1 MTSIFLSCYNL
12 PVIKQVA
19 QVLGM
24 IMNLLFKFFDMFG
37 IQNIGLCI
45 LIFTILIKMILLPMT
60 IKQQKFTKLSSIM
73 NPEIQ
78 AVQKK
83 YKNKKDQDSMM
94 KMNQEMQAIYEKYG
108 TSPTGGCLT
117 LLIQMPI
124 LLALYGVISQIP
136 VFIPEVGSYFDDSSA
151 YISES
156 VEYMYDL
163 DKLDELKYRL
173 DNGKDKEDS
182 NLDEVLKAYYADKDG
197 SADKEKI
204 AENIEGAFKAMASS
218 PNKIYEDIFNAYD
231 ETKTIINSF
240 SGMSEEDW
248 TKLLGTDEDE
258 ENDKEISENDKKL
271 IEKYKD
277 ADWTVINNSL
287 DKNKKKAENIKI
299 EVDNAYDFI
308 TINLSQSPSSAGG
321 IVSIIIPLLAAA
333 SQLLSVKLSNKFN
346 ATSQQNDMSENP
358 MGSSMKMMT
367 YTMPIMSAIFCY
379 TLPAGLGV
387 YWIMSALVQGVQTIV
402 IGKYFVKVDADDIIK
417 SNIEKQN
424 KKRAKKGLPPK
435 KITTAATTNVKNIK
449 NENNKVDIS
458 KDTNGN
464 NNNIT
469 QASSNTEGSKKGI
482 AAKANL
488 VKKYNDKK

>member
-19 QVLGM
+19 QVLGI
-24 IMNLLFKFFDMFG
+24 IMNLLYKFFDMFG

-45 LIFTILIKMILLPMT
+45 LMFTILIKMILLPMT
-60 IKQQKFTKLSSIM
+60 IKQQKFTKLSSLM

-94 KMNQEMQAIYEKYG
+94 KMNQEMQAVYEKYG

-136 VFIPEVGSYFDDSSA
+136 TFIPEIGSYFEKSSA
-151 YISES
+151 YVAES
-156 VEYMYDL
+156 SQYMYDL
-163 DKLDELKYRL
+163 DKLDELKYKL
-173 DNGKDKEDS
+173 DNDKDKEDS
-182 NLDEVLKAYYADKDG
+182 KLDEILKAYYAEKDG

-204 AENIEGAFKAMASS
+204 ADNIEEAFKTIAASPES
-218 PNKIYEDIFNAYD
+218 IYSNIFDAYK
-231 ETKTIINSF
+231 ETETIINSF
-240 SGMSEEDW
+240 SGMSEEEW
-248 TKLLGTDEDE
+248 TKL
-258 ENDKEISENDKKL
+258 SEAEKDNEKL
-271 IEKYKD
+271 IEKYKN
-277 ADWTVINNSL
+277 ADWTAIKNSL
-287 DKNKKKAENIKI
+287 AENKKNAEDIKG
-299 EVDNAYDFI
+299 EVDNAYDFL

-321 IVSIIIPLLAAA
+321 VIAIIVPLLAAA

-346 ATSQQNDMSENP
+346 ATSQQTNTAENP

-387 YWIMSALVQGVQTIV
+387 YWIMSALVQGVQTVV
-402 IGKYFVKVDADDIIK
+402 IGKYFVKLDVDDIIK

-449 NENNKVDIS
+449 NENSNAVVSKNSNENSEKVS
-458 KDTNGN
+458 VSEAN
-464 NNNIT
+464 NN
-469 QASSNTEGSKKGI
+469 SSKKGI

-488 VKKYNDKK
+488 VNKYNDKK

>member
-19 QVLGM
+19 QVLGI

-136 VFIPEVGSYFDDSSA
+136 IFIPEVGTYFDNSSE

-163 DKLDELKYRL
+163 DKLDELMYKL
-173 DNGKDKEDS
+173 DNEDSKEDTK
-182 NLDEVLKAYYADKDG
+182 LDEVLEAYYAEKDG

-204 AENIEGAFKAMASS
+204 AENIEGAFKAMAAS
-218 PNKIYEDIFNAYD
+218 PSKIYEEIFTAYD
-231 ETKTIINSF
+231 ETETIINSF
-240 SGMSEEDW
+240 SVMSEEDW
-248 TKLLGTDEDE
+248 TKLLETNED
-258 ENDKEISENDKKL
+258 DKKL
-271 IEKYKD
+271 IEKYKN
-277 ADWTVINNSL
+277 ADWAAIKDSL
-287 DKNKKKAENIKI
+287 SENKKNTENIKND
-299 EVDNAYDFI
+299 VDKAYDFI

-321 IVSIIIPLLAAA
+321 IISIIIPLLAAA

-346 ATSQQNDMSENP
+346 STSQQANMSENP

-387 YWIMSALVQGVQTIV
+387 YWIMSALVQGVQTVI

-449 NENNKVDIS
+449 NENNNVNIS
-458 KDTNGN
+458 KGSNENDNVS
-464 NNNIT
+464 
-469 QASSNTEGSKKGI
+469 QVSSNTEGSKKGI

>member
-117 LLIQMPI
+117 LFIQMPI

-163 DKLDELKYRL
+163 DKLDELKYKL
-173 DNGKDKEDS
+173 DNGKDKEDN

-231 ETKTIINSF
+231 ETKTIASSF

-248 TKLLGTDEDE
+248 TKLLGTNE
-258 ENDKEISENDKKL
+258 ENAKEISEDDKKL
-271 IEKYKD
+271 IEKYRN
-277 ADWTVINNSL
+277 ADWTAINNSL
-287 DKNKKKAENIKI
+287 DENKKKAEDIKV

-321 IVSIIIPLLAAA
+321 IISIIIPLLAAA

-346 ATSQQNDMSENP
+346 ATSQQTDMSENP

-367 YTMPIMSAIFCY
+367 YTMPVMSAIFCY

-387 YWIMSALVQGVQTIV
+387 YWIMSALVQGVQTVV

-464 NNNIT
+464 NNIT
-469 QASSNTEGSKKGI
+469 QASSNTESSKKGI

>member
-19 QVLGM
+19 QVLGI
-24 IMNLLFKFFDMFG
+24 IMNLLYKFFDMFG

-45 LIFTILIKMILLPMT
+45 LLFTILIKIILLPMT

-136 VFIPEVGSYFDDSSA
+136 IFIPEIGSYFENSSA
-151 YISES
+151 YVAES
-156 VEYMYDL
+156 SQYMYDL
-163 DKLDELKYRL
+163 DKLDELKYKI
-173 DNGKDKEDS
+173 DNEEDKEDS
-182 NLDEVLKAYYADKDG
+182 KLDEVLEAYYAEKDG
-197 SADKEKI
+197 TADKEKI
-204 AENIEGAFKAMASS
+204 AENIEQAFKTINASPS
-218 PNKIYEDIFNAYD
+218 TIYENIFTAYK
-231 ETKTIINSF
+231 ETETIINIF
-240 SGMSEEDW
+240 SDMSDNEW
-248 TKLLGTDEDE
+248 TKLLEAEKDNE
-258 ENDKEISENDKKL
+258 KL

-277 ADWTVINNSL
+277 ADWTAIKSSL
-287 DKNKKKAENIKI
+287 DENKKNTENIKG
-299 EVDNAYDFI
+299 EVDNAYDFL
-308 TINLSQSPSSAGG
+308 TINLSQPPSSAGG
-321 IVSIIIPLLAAA
+321 IISIIIPLLAAA

-346 ATSQQNDMSENP
+346 ATAQQTNMAENP

-367 YTMPIMSAIFCY
+367 YTMPVMSAIFCY

-387 YWIMSALVQGVQTIV
+387 YWIMSALVQAVQTVI
-402 IGKYFVKVDADDIIK
+402 IGKYFVNVDADDIIK

-435 KITTAATTNVKNIK
+435 KITTAATTNVKNIV
-449 NENNKVDIS
+449 NENNNDNTLKSNNSYSVDLS
-458 KDTNGN
+458 GT
-464 NNNIT
+464 
-469 QASSNTEGSKKGI
+469 SSNNEGSKKGI

>member
-19 QVLGM
+19 QILGM
-24 IMNLLFKFFDMFG
+24 IMNLLYKFFDMFG

-45 LIFTILIKMILLPMT
+45 LLFTILIKMILLPMT

-136 VFIPEVGSYFDDSSA
+136 VFIPEIGTYFENSSA

-156 VEYMYDL
+156 SQYMYDL
-163 DKLDELKYRL
+163 DKLDELKYKL
-173 DNGKDKEDS
+173 DNEKDKEDS
-182 NLDEVLKAYYADKDG
+182 SLDEVLKSYYAEKDG

-204 AENIEGAFKAMASS
+204 AENIEQAFKTIAAS
-218 PNKIYEDIFNAYD
+218 PGTIYDNIFKAYD
-231 ETKTIINSF
+231 ETETIINNF
-240 SGMSEEDW
+240 SGMSDEDW
-248 TKLLGTDEDE
+248 TKLLEAEKKDNE
-258 ENDKEISENDKKL
+258 KL
-271 IEKYKD
+271 IEKYKN
-277 ADWTVINNSL
+277 ADWTAIKNSL
-287 DKNKKKAENIKI
+287 AENKKEAEIIKSD
-299 EVDNAYDFI
+299 VDNAYDFL
-308 TINLSQSPSSAGG
+308 TINLSQPPSMAGG
-321 IVSIIIPLLAAA
+321 IIAIIIPLLAAA
-333 SQLLSVKLSNKFN
+333 SQFLSVKLSNKFN
-346 ATSQQNDMSENP
+346 AAPQQTNTAENP

-367 YTMPIMSAIFCY
+367 YTMPVMSAIFCY

-402 IGKYFVKVDADDIIK
+402 IGKYFVNVDVDDIIK

-424 KKRAKKGLPPK
+424 KKREKMGLPPK
-435 KITTAATTNVKNIK
+435 KITTAATTNVKNIR
-449 NENNKVDIS
+449 NENNNDNTLKSGNSYSDDLS
-458 KDTNGN
+458 KT
-464 NNNIT
+464 
-469 QASSNTEGSKKGI
+469 SSNNESSKKGI

>member
-117 LLIQMPI
+117 LLIQLPI

-156 VEYMYDL
+156 LEYMHDL
-163 DKLDELKYRL
+163 DKLDELKYKL
-173 DNGKDKEDS
+173 DNDKDKEDS
-182 NLDEVLKAYYADKDG
+182 NLDEVLKAYYAEKDG
-197 SADKEKI
+197 SVDKKKI

-218 PNKIYEDIFNAYD
+218 PNKIYEDIFSSYD
-231 ETKTIINSF
+231 ETKTIANSF

-248 TKLLGTDEDE
+248 TKLLEKNEDE
-258 ENDKEISENDKKL
+258 ENNKKL
-271 IEKYKD
+271 IEKYKN
-277 ADWTVINNSL
+277 ADWTAIKNSL
-287 DKNKKKAENIKI
+287 DENKKKAGDIKV

-321 IVSIIIPLLAAA
+321 IISIIIPLLAAA

-346 ATSQQNDMSENP
+346 STPQQTDMSENP
-358 MGSSMKMMT
+358 MSSSMKMMT
-367 YTMPIMSAIFCY
+367 YTMPVMSAIFCY

-387 YWIMSALVQGVQTIV
+387 YWIMSALVQGVQTVV

-449 NENNKVDIS
+449 NEDNKVSVS
-458 KDTNGN
+458 KSGNGN
-464 NNNIT
+464 NSVS

>member
-1 MTSIFLSCYNL
+1 MASIFLSCYNL

-19 QVLGM
+19 QVLGF

-45 LIFTILIKMILLPMT
+45 LLFTILIKMILLPMT

-83 YKNKKDQDSMM
+83 YKDKKDQDSMM

-136 VFIPEVGSYFDDSSA
+136 VFIPEVGSYFDSSA
-151 YISES
+151 EFISES
-156 VEYMYDL
+156 AEYMYDL
-163 DKLDELKYRL
+163 DKLDELKYKL
-173 DNGKDKEDS
+173 DNDSDKEDT
-182 NLDEVLKAYYADKDG
+182 NLDNILMEYYAEKDG
-197 SADKEKI
+197 SVDKEKT
-204 AENIEGAFKAMASS
+204 AENISGAFKAIAAAPDS
-218 PNKIYEDIFNAYD
+218 IYTNIFEAYD
-231 ETKTIINSF
+231 ETEEIVNSL
-240 SGMSEEDW
+240 SGMSDEDW
-248 TKLLGTDEDE
+248 TKLAEKYEDNE
-258 ENDKEISENDKKL
+258 KL
-271 IEKYKD
+271 IEKYKK
-277 ADWTVINNSL
+277 ADWTAIKASL
-287 DKNKKKAENIKI
+287 NEKKKETENIKSD
-299 EVDNAYDFI
+299 VDRAYDFL
-308 TINLSQSPSSAGG
+308 TINLSKSPSSAGG
-321 IVSIIIPLLAAA
+321 IISIIIPLLAAA
-333 SQLLSVKLSNKFN
+333 SQLLSIKLSNKFN
-346 ATSQQNDMSENP
+346 ETSQQNNMSENP

-387 YWIMSALVQGVQTIV
+387 YWIMSALIQGVQTV
-402 IGKYFVKVDADDIIK
+402 FIGKYFVKVDADDIIK

-435 KITTAATTNVKNIK
+435 KITTAAATNVKNIK
-449 NENNKVDIS
+449 NENNNKADTTKV
-458 KDTNGN
+458 
-464 NNNIT
+464 
-469 QASSNTEGSKKGI
+469 SNTETGNVSGASTGTGASKKGI

>member
-1 MTSIFLSCYNL
+1 
-12 PVIKQVA
+12 
-19 QVLGM
+19 
-24 IMNLLFKFFDMFG
+24 
-37 IQNIGLCI
+37 
-45 LIFTILIKMILLPMT
+45 
-60 IKQQKFTKLSSIM
+60 
-73 NPEIQ
+73 
-78 AVQKK
+78 
-83 YKNKKDQDSMM
+83 
-94 KMNQEMQAIYEKYG
+94 
-108 TSPTGGCLT
+108 
-117 LLIQMPI
+117 MPI

>member
-19 QVLGM
+19 QVLGI
-24 IMNLLFKFFDMFG
+24 IMNLLYKFFDMFG

-45 LIFTILIKMILLPMT
+45 LLFTIIIKMILLPMT
-60 IKQQKFTKLSSIM
+60 IKQQKFTKLSSLM

-94 KMNQEMQAIYEKYG
+94 KMNQEMQAVYEKYG

-117 LLIQMPI
+117 LVIQMPI

-136 VFIPEVGSYFDDSSA
+136 TFIPEVGSYFENSSA
-151 YISES
+151 YVAES
-156 VEYMYDL
+156 SQYMYDL
-163 DKLDELKYRL
+163 DKLDELKYKL
-173 DNGKDKEDS
+173 DNDKDKEDS
-182 NLDEVLKAYYADKDG
+182 KLDEILKEYYADKDG

-204 AENIEGAFKAMASS
+204 AENIEEAFKTIAASPS
-218 PNKIYEDIFNAYD
+218 TIYENIFTAYD
-231 ETKTIINSF
+231 ETEAIINNLSKI
-240 SGMSEEDW
+240 S
-248 TKLLGTDEDE
+248 DE
-258 ENDKEISENDKKL
+258 EWKKLSEANQDDEKL
-271 IEKYKD
+271 IEKYKE
-277 ADWTVINNSL
+277 ADWTAIKDSL
-287 DKNKKKAENIKI
+287 AENRKNTQSIKSD
-299 EVDNAYDFI
+299 VDNAYDFL
-308 TINLSQSPSSAGG
+308 TVNLSQSPSSAGG
-321 IVSIIIPLLAAA
+321 IISIIIPLLAAA

-346 ATSQQNDMSENP
+346 GTSQQANMAENP

-387 YWIMSALVQGVQTIV
+387 YWIMSALVQGVQTVV
-402 IGKYFVKVDADDIIK
+402 IGKYFVKLDVDDIIK

-449 NENNKVDIS
+449 NENNSANAIK
-458 KDTNGN
+458 
-464 NNNIT
+464 
-469 QASSNTEGSKKGI
+469 SSNVNSENVSASQSNTNSSKKGI

-488 VKKYNDKK
+488 VNKYNDKK